1 MRFVPLTLETFRN
14 ITLPSRDVTLNFLGS
29 QLNETV
35 ILPKDLDWDIDELNV
50 MVREA
55 QLE

>member
-35 ILPKDLDWDIDELNV
+35 ILPKDLDWDIDALNV